1 MKYFIDFEAMQ
12 FSNYIISVGCVREDG
27 KEFYSLVHTPEN
39 TKKNVS
45 KFITDLTGI
54 TTEMVEAAPSPEE
67 VFNKFFDFCFEDCGD
82 DIPEFYCYGNCD
94 TDFIKATFRKTNSF
108 KAKAI
113 LGYMNTDMKDFA
125 PAVKVHFGLIKLIN
139 LAKVCEYFRGEK
151 IVQTHNSLDD
161 AKMLKEVYEGCKN
174 EKASDVDANVFME
187 YKEITTDQIEY
198 EDTRFDVFCCPTKN
212 FEEERTKKFEN
223 LKEAV
228 EYVKSY
234 DKSMRNNPSVN
245 VNNVAKRIKKSYN
258 TKKQYNYYY
267 WKFEVK

>member
-39 TKKNVS
+39 TNKNVS

-67 VFNKFFDFCFEDCGD
+67 VFNKFFDFCFEDC
-82 DIPEFYCYGNCD
+82 
-94 TDFIKATFRKTNSF
+94 
-108 KAKAI
+108 
-113 LGYMNTDMKDFA
+113 
-125 PAVKVHFGLIKLIN
+125 VKVHFGLIKLIN
-139 LAKVCEYFRGEK
+139 LAKVCEYFRGEE

-174 EKASDVDANVFME
+174 EKASEVDANVFME

-234 DKSMRNNPSVN
+234 DKSMRNNPTVN
-245 VNNVAKRIKKSYN
+245 VYNIAKRIKKSYN
-258 TKKQYNYYY
+258 TKKQYNFYY